1 MRKLLKN
8 RKALYFLIVIGLL
21 VFVSGCARI
30 TDESGQILKEF
41 IITLDTTFNDIIKNE
56 GWFSALLVWPL
67 AQFINYSA
75 QYIGVVGAIIAV
87 TLFVNLLTLAFTVK
101 STVSSQKMQVIQ
113 PEMLKIQDKYKD
125 RKDQQSQMAM
135 ANEMNALYA
144 KYGINPF
151 GTILIT
157 FIQFPIIIAMYR
169 AVQRSIVVVEGE
181 IFGSKL
187 INTPMFGLRNGE
199 IVLFVIFV
207 LMAIAQ
213 FISMRIP
220 QYLAKRKATKKPRRP
235 DDQPNPAASQNTM
248 MLMMMGMILF
258 LSINWPTAMSLYW
271 MITSLVNIGK
281 TLFIQWRYIDN
292 EKV

>member
-1 MRKLLKN
+1 M
-8 RKALYFLIVIGLL
+8 IGLL
-21 VFVSGCARI
+21 VLVSGCARI

-41 IITLDTTFNDIIKNE
+41 IITLETSFNDVMKNE
-56 GWFSALLVWPL
+56 SWFSAFFVWPL

-75 QYIGVVGAIIAV
+75 QYIGVVGSIIVV
-87 TLFVNLLTLAFTVK
+87 TLLVNLLTLPFTVK
-101 STVSSQKMQVIQ
+101 STVSSQKMQIIQ
-113 PEMLKIQDKYKD
+113 PEMTKIQEKYKD

-135 ANEMNALYA
+135 ANEMNALYS
-144 KYGINPF
+144 KHGINPF
-151 GTILIT
+151 GTLLTT

-187 INTPMFGLRNGE
+187 INTPMYGLKNGE
-199 IVLFVIFV
+199 MVLFVIFI

-220 QYLAKRKATKKPRRP
+220 QYLAKKKAAKKPKRP
-235 DDQPNPAASQNTM
+235 TDQPDPAASQNTM
-248 MLMMMGMILF
+248 MLMMMGFILF

-271 MITSLVNIGK
+271 MITSLVNIAK